1 MTKIKIK
8 EKVYQIGRLKDEIT
22 LIQERKIINSTQI
35 QGIIIKGIKE
45 VTIKILN
52 HRILQ
57 QKKENLPLLLIR
69 ILHRGNP

>member
-45 VTIKILN
+45 VTIKNLN
-52 HRILQ
+52 YRILQ
-57 QKKENLPLLLIR
+57 
-69 ILHRGNP
+69 